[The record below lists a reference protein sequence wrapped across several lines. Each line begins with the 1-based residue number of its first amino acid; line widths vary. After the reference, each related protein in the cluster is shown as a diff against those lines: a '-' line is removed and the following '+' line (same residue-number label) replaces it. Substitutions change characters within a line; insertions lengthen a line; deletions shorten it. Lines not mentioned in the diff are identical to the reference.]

1 MRNLRYILPLLLCIL
16 SGCRGRRSVP
26 AEADGAAEATEAI
39 EETFVPVF
47 TAVPIPADVEAR
59 MRGVTY
65 PDDAEIA
72 LEELLYLRLSYIDF
86 DGNAQIG
93 EMVCNKAIANDLL
106 EIFRGL
112 YEARYPI
119 RSIRLMDDFGGD
131 DDASMA
137 ADNTSCFNYRKKT
150 GMRELSKHALGLAV
164 DINPFENP
172 YVRPSKVKPAG
183 AEEFADRTKAFPH
196 KIGQDDLCYRLFRQH
211 GFAWG
216 GVWRSVKDYQHFEK

>member
-16 SGCRGRRSVP
+16 SGCKGRRSAP
-26 AEADGAAEATEAI
+26 SEADGASEATEAV

-72 LEELLYLRLSYIDF
+72 LEELRYLRLSYIDF

-106 EIFRGL
+106 EIFQGL

-183 AEEFADRTKAFPH
+183 AEEFADRTKEFPH